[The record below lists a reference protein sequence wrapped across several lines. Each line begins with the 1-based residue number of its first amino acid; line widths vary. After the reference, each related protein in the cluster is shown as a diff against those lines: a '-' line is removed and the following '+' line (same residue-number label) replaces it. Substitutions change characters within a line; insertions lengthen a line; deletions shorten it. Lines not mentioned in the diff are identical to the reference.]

1 MKKSIG
7 SLVAAVLTVTLILTG
22 CGGGDKSSSSS
33 ASSDDTSNTL
43 RLATNEEIQ
52 TADVQKT
59 TEDYTIPMNI
69 FDRLVEEIGRASC
82 RERV

>member
-43 RLATNEEIQ
+43 RLATNEEHINYL
-52 TADVQKT
+52 
-59 TEDYTIPMNI
+59 ED
-69 FDRLVEEIGRASC
+69 LGKELL
-82 RERV
+82 